1 MEWGKKI
8 IFTFK
13 VSIGL
18 ILTALILLIILKLM
32 YYIASLV
39 YLNPLERFEP
49 INIKNMLGD
58 ILLVFV
64 LIELLRTVYIY
75 ITQQD
80 VYLNAIFEAALVA
93 VLRKIILVE
102 VEKLDPLY
110 IISLTI
116 ILLGL
121 SYVYFKMM
129 KDQRTE
135 E

>member
-1 MEWGKKI
+1 
-8 IFTFK
+8 
-13 VSIGL
+13 
-18 ILTALILLIILKLM
+18 M